1 MDYKFKE
8 NLYPENI
15 SYHHFRYVNIY
26 FTTKEQT
33 KEFFKYLFFRVKSEF
48 KLRENN
54 PNICIHVLRND
65 ADYAPLIDF
74 DYNFL
79 VLVIGEWIEHYAV
92 NKTVVKEFR
101 SYRDFKQKNE
111 VDDEGKAV
119 SIKKYRDFKIEF
131 TTKEFLQFDYSYSS
145 WLIGKKRATRFD
157 LVQILFNELLGKHT
171 YVRNYS
177 NRYKSIPITLYLVK
191 DNEFNKYL
199 KFPSVSFLRKTL
211 TTYYTPKQMKEL
223 KKMAGKYEKII
234 STNRAIKSRIEKL
247 KLDEDEIKICTNF
260 DIESIQ
266 KTRDL
271 GDGEYHNFVAKED
284 EDVPDSE
291 FENVE
296 NLV

>member
-1 MDYKFKE
+1 MDYNFKE
-8 NLYPENI
+8 DLYPENI

-33 KEFFKYLFFRVKSEF
+33 KEFFKYLFYRVKSEF

-54 PNICIHVLRND
+54 PNICVHVLRND

-92 NKTVVKEFR
+92 NKSVMKEFTR
-101 SYRDFKQKNE
+101 YAVYSKE
-111 VDDEGKAV
+111 DEDGKIL
-119 SIKKYRDFKIEF
+119 SHKKYRDYKIEF
-131 TTKEFLQFDYSYSS
+131 TIKEFVQFDYSYSS
-145 WLIGKKRATRFD
+145 WMIGVKRARRYD

-191 DNEFNKYL
+191 DNEFNKFL
-199 KFPSVSFLRKTL
+199 KFPAVSFLRKTL
-211 TTYYTPKQMKEL
+211 TGYFTQKQMKEL
-223 KKMAGKYEKII
+223 IKMGDEYEKII
-234 STNRAIKSRIEKL
+234 SSARAIKSRIKKME
-247 KLDEDEIKICTNF
+247 LDENEIKICNYF

-271 GDGEYHNFVAKED
+271 GDGEFHKFVAKED
-284 EDVPDSE
+284 ENVPDSE